1 MLDIIKY
8 LFFTKILFSMQA
20 EKNKLK
26 LVKYNK
32 SLQEIMDI
40 SLINYKIYSGRFI
53 EYETKNKGEEYDAYT
68 NKLIFSGHYLN
79 GERNGNGK
87 EYYKDGKIKFE
98 GEFSNGKRHGKGKE
112 YYGYGQLK
120 FEG

>member
-1 MLDIIKY
+1 M
-8 LFFTKILFSMQA
+8 
-20 EKNKLK
+20 EK
-26 LVKYNK
+26 
-32 SLQEIMDI
+32 D
-40 SLINYKIYSGRFI
+40 
-53 EYETKNKGEEYDAYT
+53 
-68 NKLIFSGHYLN
+68 